1 MTEFVVEQ
9 VSYGMCPSMSEGMPH
24 SHTKKCCMYAYTQ
37 RGVCCTYTMR
47 CCRSM
52 HTKRRPLHIVHKEVL
67 PARTHK
73 ETFVAHRTQRCCRS
87 MHTKRRL
94 LHIHKEVLPVHT
106 YKEAF
111 VAHRTQ
117 RCCRSIHTKRRLLH
131 IVHKGVAGPYTQKGV
146 CCTSYTKV
154 FSYTQRGVCCTSYTK
169 VLPVHTHTHARTH
182 AHTHAHK
189 SSIYIYKKLFLQ
201 RRAKEEKRQ
210 RVLVRVSSQR
220 KDGNTG
226 LFFHL

>member
-87 MHTKRRL
+87 IHTKRRL
-94 LHIHKEVLPVHT
+94 LHIVH
-106 YKEAF
+106 EGVF
-111 VAHRTQ
+111 
-117 RCCRSIHTKRRLLH
+117 IHTKRRLLH
-131 IVHKGVAGPYTQKGV
+131 IVHKGVAG
-146 CCTSYTKV
+146 S
-154 FSYTQRGVCCTSYTK
+154 
-169 VLPVHTHTHARTH
+169 HTHARTH
-182 AHTHAHK
+182 ARTHTRTQIEY
-189 SSIYIYKKLFLQ
+189 IYI
-201 RRAKEEKRQ
+201 
-210 RVLVRVSSQR
+210 
-220 KDGNTG
+220 
-226 LFFHL
+226 